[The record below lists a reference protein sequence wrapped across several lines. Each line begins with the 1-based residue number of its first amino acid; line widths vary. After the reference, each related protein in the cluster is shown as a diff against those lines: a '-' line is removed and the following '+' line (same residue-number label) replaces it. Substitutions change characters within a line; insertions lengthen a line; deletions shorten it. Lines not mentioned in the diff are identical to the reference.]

1 MSVMGLTPL
10 ETAAIWAVFGVAI
23 LGLAYAV
30 FLRSQIL
37 REDKGTPQMQEVW
50 NAIKEGADAY
60 LRKQLR
66 SILPLIGILTIALF
80 LSVYIVPPSPE
91 AQERFPA
98 MTDAQLK
105 LWIGIAR
112 GLAFIMG
119 AGFSLAVGQIGMRMA
134 IEGNVRV
141 ASASKRSFGDALRI
155 AYRAGTIT
163 GMLTDGLGL
172 LGGTIIFIILGIAAP
187 DALLGFGFGG
197 TLLALFMRVGGG
209 IFTKAA
215 DVGADLVGKVEA
227 GIPEDDPRNPAVI
240 ADLVGDNVGDCAGM
254 AADIFESYEV
264 TIVSGL
270 ILGLALWHI
279 TDRLEWII
287 FPLMVR
293 GIGVLSSIAGTY
305 LVRSEPGKGGDA
317 MAAIFRGFLFSAMI
331 SAVLFFIAGFFYLN
345 TPEMNQ
351 WGGWWRLPLAVGVGV
366 LLAILIDRLTEYFTG
381 THAAPV
387 NDIKKAADT
396 GPATLILNGVSVGFE
411 SSVWSVLVIALTIVA
426 SIFIF
431 GTIPG
436 VEGADRATF
445 ILYGVAMTGI
455 GMLTLTGNNV
465 AMDSFGPISD
475 NANGIGEMAWHGK
488 TDKATRDAQQIM
500 ADLDA
505 VGNTT
510 KAITKGVAIGSAVIA
525 AVSLF
530 GSFLV
535 DVSRAQTSL
544 GIPLDQQIQAI
555 GIRVDTPQ
563 VFVGMLI
570 GGALPWLFS
579 SFAIQAV
586 ARAASLIV
594 LEVRRQFKMGVLDG
608 KVKPDYRQ
616 AVEISTTAAQKELVS
631 LALLGVVTPIVVGL
645 LLQVEALGGFLAGI
659 IVSGQLLAVFLNNS
673 GGAWDNAKKL
683 IEDEPKDPANNLGKG
698 SERHKAGVVGD
709 TVGDPFKDTAG
720 PALNP
725 MIKVVNLVSVIIA
738 PIIVQYSGKASLSV
752 WAVALALLGVLAW
765 AVVRSKAP
773 APSMTTVQA
782 APVTVTESVQAVK
795 SAKRK
800 SKK

>member
-1 MSVMGLTPL
+1 MYYMQGLQPF
-10 ETAAIWAVFGVAI
+10 EVIAIWTVFGIAI

-37 REDKGTPQMQEVW
+37 REDRGTEKMQEVW
-50 NAIKEGADAY
+50 NAIKDGADAY
-60 LRKQLR
+60 LRRQLR
-66 SILPLIGILTIALF
+66 SILPLIAILTVALF

-91 AQERFPA
+91 ALERFEGVDPN
-98 MTDAQLK
+98 TVR

-112 GLAFIMG
+112 ALAFVMG

-134 IEGNVRV
+134 VEGNVRV
-141 ASASKRSFGDALRI
+141 ASASRRSFGDALRI

-227 GIPEDDPRNPAVI
+227 GIPEDDPRNPAVV

-279 TDRLEWII
+279 TGRLEWII

-305 LVRSEPGKGGDA
+305 LVRGGPGKSGDA
-317 MAAIFRGFLFSAMI
+317 MAAIFRGFLSSALI
-331 SAVLFFIAGFFYLN
+331 SALLFFGAGLLYLN
-345 TPEMNQ
+345 TPAMAE

-387 NDIKKAADT
+387 NDIKRSADT
-396 GPATLILNGVSVGFE
+396 GAATLILNGVSVGFE

-436 VEGADRATF
+436 VAGVDRATF
-445 ILYGVAMTGI
+445 VLYGVAMTGI

-465 AMDSFGPISD
+465 AMDSFGPIAD
-475 NANGIGEMAWHGK
+475 NANGIGEMSWSGR

-544 GIPLDQQIQAI
+544 GIPPEQQIQAI
-555 GIRVDTPQ
+555 GIRVDIPQ
-563 VFVGMLI
+563 VFVGMLL
-570 GGALPWLFS
+570 GAALPWLFS

-586 ARAASLIV
+586 ARAAALIV
-594 LEVRRQFKMGVLDG
+594 MEVRRQFKLGVLEG
-608 KVKPDYRQ
+608 KIKPDYRQ
-616 AVEISTTAAQKELVS
+616 AVGISTTAAQKELVS
-631 LALLGVVTPIVVGL
+631 LALLGIVTPIVVGL
-645 LLQVEALGGFLAGI
+645 TLQVEALGGFLAGI

-683 IEDEPKDPANNLGKG
+683 IEDEPRDPAKNTGKG

-738 PIIVQYSGKASLSV
+738 PIVVQYSGASGSSV
-752 WAVALALLGVLAW
+752 IAVWVVALVLLGVLGW
-765 AVVRSKAP
+765 AVMRSKAP
-773 APSMTTVQA
+773 APSMT
-782 APVTVTESVQAVK
+782 E
-795 SAKRK
+795 AKVVGASSRASSRK
-800 SKK
+800 

>member
-1 MSVMGLTPL
+1 MALMGLTPL
-10 ETAAIWAVFGVAI
+10 EAAAIWGVLGIAI
-23 LGLAYAV
+23 LGLLYAL
-30 FLRSQIL
+30 FLRKQIL
-37 REDKGTPQMQEVW
+37 REDKGTPKMQEVW
-50 NAIKEGADAY
+50 GAIKDGADAY
-60 LRKQLR
+60 LRRQLK
-66 SILPLIGILTIALF
+66 SILPLIAILTVALF
-80 LSVYIVPPSPE
+80 FSVYIVPPSPE
-91 AQERFPA
+91 ALDRFVGS
-98 MTDAQLK
+98 TEAQVRL
-105 LWIGIAR
+105 IV
-112 GLAFIMG
+112 GLARAVAFVMG
-119 AGFSLAVGQIGMRMA
+119 ALFSLSVGQIGMRMA
-134 IEGNVRV
+134 VEGNVRV
-141 ASASKRSFGDALRI
+141 ASASRRSFDHALRI

-172 LGGTIIFIILGIAAP
+172 FGGTLIFIVMGIAAP

-227 GIPEDDPRNPAVI
+227 GIPEDDPRNPAVV

-270 ILGLALWHI
+270 ILALALWHI
-279 TDRLEWII
+279 TGRLEWII
-287 FPLMVR
+287 FPLIVR
-293 GIGVLSSIAGTY
+293 GIGVLSSIIGTY
-305 LVRSEPGKGGDA
+305 VVRGGPGKGGDA
-317 MAAIFRGFLFSAMI
+317 MRAIFRGFLSSAGI
-331 SAVLFFIAGFFYLN
+331 SAVLFFGAGFLYLSS
-345 TPEMNQ
+345 PGLAQ
-351 WGGWWRLPLAVGVGV
+351 WGGWWRTPAAVAVGV
-366 LLAILIDRLTEYFTG
+366 LLAIMIDRLTEHFTG
-381 THAAPV
+381 TDRGPV
-387 NDIKKAADT
+387 QEIKKSADT
-396 GPATLILNGVSVGFE
+396 GPATLILQGLAIGYE
-411 SSVWSVLVIALTIVA
+411 STVWAIIVIALTIVA
-426 SIFIF
+426 SILIF

-436 VEGADRATF
+436 LSASQQVTF

-475 NANGIGEMAWHGK
+475 NANGIGEMSWAGSE
-488 TDKATRDAQQIM
+488 DKETRAAQQIM

-525 AVSLF
+525 AVALF

-535 DVSRAQTSL
+535 DVSRSQATL
-544 GIPLDQQIQAI
+544 GVPLEQQIQSV
-555 GIRVDTPQ
+555 GIRVDVPQ
-563 VFVGMLI
+563 VFVGLLI

-586 ARAASLIV
+586 SRAASLIV
-594 LEVRRQFKMGVLDG
+594 IEVRRQFKLGVLSG

-616 AVEISTTAAQKELVS
+616 AVSISTTAAQKELVS
-631 LALLGVVTPIVVGL
+631 LALLGIVTPVVIGL
-645 LLQVEALGGFLAGI
+645 VLQVEALGGFLAGI
-659 IVSGQLLAVFLNNS
+659 IVSGQLLAVFMNNA

-683 IEDEPKDPANNLGKG
+683 IEDEPRDAKRNLGKG

-709 TVGDPFKDTAG
+709 TVGDPMKDTAG

-738 PIIVQYSGKASLSV
+738 PIVVQYAGVTGFTRVIV
-752 WAVALALLGVLAW
+752 WLVALALALVLAW
-765 AVVRSKAP
+765 AIRRSKAP
-773 APSMTTVQA
+773 APEL
-782 APVTVTESVQAVK
+782 PVEP
-795 SAKRK
+795 
-800 SKK
+800 